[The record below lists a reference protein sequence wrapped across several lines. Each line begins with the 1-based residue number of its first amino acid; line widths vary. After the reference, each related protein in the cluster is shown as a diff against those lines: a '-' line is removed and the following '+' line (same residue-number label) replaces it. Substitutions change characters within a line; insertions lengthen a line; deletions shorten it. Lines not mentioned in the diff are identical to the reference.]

1 MASIFTYETEPVKLA
16 SPWPRAAPSTTS
28 RPRGASTIG
37 SLSGIE
43 MPSAQTLED
52 FKITRLEAE
61 PQEGPTEYKLHLLLR
76 PRRTL
81 SSTST
86 VQRVSG
92 SHLSKSRSSGLLEGQ
107 KPPSTVPPPT
117 LTPTY
122 LSRQNRLQH
131 LTTQLLWRLQ
141 QSSSNHCSSK
151 ADLIL
156 PLLPEADVARYES
169 QGPRPLVAGLDES
182 LGSLYEIGVSDD
194 GTFVGLTLDELV
206 ESLRIL
212 RAMAHSLGCIL
223 QVTRLVEIGNCQ
235 WSEDETVGEKSRLRS
250 YSEKLWVAE
259 VLILPHHGSS
269 ADMQRPSVESRP
281 NERHSGGVIHASAG
295 PTDAIEYVRISLTG
309 STTSGKSSLLGTL
322 STSTLDNGRGKS
334 RLSLLK
340 HHHEIVSGVTS
351 SLAQELIGYQ
361 DVSDTMGLAEP
372 TTSVINYASGNI
384 SSWTDIHNSSGPGRL
399 VFVTDS
405 AGHPKFRRTT
415 VRSLLSWAP
424 QWTLCCIAADDEE
437 EHTGKLGATASSNEV
452 LGSKGHAIDLSKAHL
467 EMCLKLDLPLV
478 VIITKLDLASRNGLR
493 QTFGK
498 VLSTLKSAG
507 RKPASIA
514 VSGHNTE
521 LAESQSISQ
530 ADNEAVRKALGSVDK
545 SERHLLVPVIFSS
558 VVDGRGIGQIHA
570 LLRQLP
576 VPNTPS
582 NDARKAACRGAH
594 EGIGDPGNSLTVFH
608 VDEIFATNAG
618 ERSSNGSGIPSHARF
633 VLSGYAC
640 HGILERGDNL
650 LLGPFNAGNPSS
662 RPSVQDAQQ
671 RTKSFSG
678 LSKSLPKD
686 LTVYARSHQISAT
699 NDYSSHDHLPQPVWQ
714 PVRIVSLRHLRLPV
728 HILLEGQV
736 GTVGILPSQPLFLN
750 ADPCLRRG
758 MILASPLP
766 AAGDLPPAYT
776 RITAVFANPNIYV
789 NPSSSVIIYTASIR
803 APARIVEVRV
813 PEQEATADH
822 DTADILAFNE
832 HDEPSDKDDGPA
844 AAATPTLKEI
854 EIVFQFTNSR
864 EWVEMGTKLLVT
876 PAGGISMVNPPSD
889 EGTGEGNR
897 NSAGNAHAVG
907 LEGFVGKIVRGSA

>member
-1 MASIFTYETEPVKLA
+1 M
-16 SPWPRAAPSTTS
+16 
-28 RPRGASTIG
+28 IG
-37 SLSGIE
+37 SSSAIE
-43 MPSAQTLED
+43 MPPAQTLED

-76 PRRTL
+76 PRRTF
-81 SSTST
+81 SATST

-92 SHLSKSRSSGLLEGQ
+92 SHLSKPRSSSSFEST
-107 KPPSTVPPPT
+107 KSPSTAPPPT

-122 LSRQNRLQH
+122 ISRQNRLQH

-141 QSSSNHCSSK
+141 QSSANHSSSK
-151 ADLIL
+151 ADLVL
-156 PLLPEADVARYES
+156 PLLPEADVERYES

-194 GTFVGLTLDELV
+194 GTFVGLTLDELM
-206 ESLRIL
+206 ESLHIL
-212 RAMAHSLGCIL
+212 RAMAHSLGCVL
-223 QVTRLVEIGNCQ
+223 QVTRLVEVGHCQ
-235 WSEDETVGEKSRLRS
+235 WSENETVGEKTRRTS
-250 YSEKLWVAE
+250 YGEKLWVTE

-269 ADMQRPSVESRP
+269 ADNQKPSVQNRP
-281 NERHSGGVIHASAG
+281 KKGHSDRVSHASAG
-295 PTDAIEYVRISLTG
+295 SPDVTEYVRISLTG

-361 DVSDTMGLAEP
+361 DVSGTMGLAEP
-372 TTSVINYASGNI
+372 HTRVINYASGNV

-467 EMCLKLDLPLV
+467 ELCLKLDLPLV
-478 VIITKLDLASRNGLR
+478 VVITKLDLASRNGLR

-507 RKPASIA
+507 RRPASIA
-514 VSGHNTE
+514 VSAQNTE
-521 LAESQSISQ
+521 LAESRSISRT
-530 ADNEAVRKALGSVDK
+530 DEEAVRKALESVEK

-558 VVDGRGIGQIHA
+558 VVDGRGIGQMHA

-576 VPNTPS
+576 VLYTPS
-582 NDARKAACRGAH
+582 SDSRKADSGGTRG
-594 EGIGDPGNSLTVFH
+594 EVQDPEKPATVFH

-618 ERSSNGSGIPSHARF
+618 EGSSNGSGIPSHARF
-633 VLSGYAC
+633 VLSGYLC
-640 HGILERGDNL
+640 RGNLERGGNL
-650 LLGPFNAGNPSS
+650 LLGPFHAGDSSS
-662 RPSVQDAQQ
+662 RPSVQDEQQ
-671 RTKSFSG
+671 RSKSFPG

-686 LTVYARSHQISAT
+686 FGAYARSDHIPAT
-699 NDYSSHDHLPQPVWQ
+699 DEHSSQVHLPQPVWQ
-714 PVRIVSLRHLRLPV
+714 PVRLVSLRHLRLPV
-728 HILLEGQV
+728 HTLLEGQA
-736 GTVGILPSQPLFLN
+736 GTVGVVPSQPLYLN
-750 ADPCLRRG
+750 AEPCLRRG
-758 MILASPLP
+758 MILAAPSPT
-766 AAGDLPPAYT
+766 AGDLPPAYM
-776 RITAVFANPNIYV
+776 RITAVFANPNLYV

-813 PEQEATADH
+813 PEHQTTADH
-822 DTADILAFNE
+822 DDAAAADIFAFNE
-832 HDEPSDKDDGPA
+832 LGEPSDVDIGVA

-864 EWVEMGTKLLVT
+864 EWVEMGTKVLVT

-889 EGTGEGNR
+889 EATGEGNR
-897 NSAGNAHAVG
+897 NGAGQAHAVG
-907 LEGFVGKIVRGSA
+907 LEGFVGKVVRGSA